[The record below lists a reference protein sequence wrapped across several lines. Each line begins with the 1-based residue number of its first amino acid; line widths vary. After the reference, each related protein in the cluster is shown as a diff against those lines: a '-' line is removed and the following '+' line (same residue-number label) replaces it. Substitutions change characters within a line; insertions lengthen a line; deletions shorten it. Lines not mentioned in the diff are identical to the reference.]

1 LDPKGK
7 LVIEFLS
14 SLQKITPSLDDT
26 PLEDIQL
33 PLCGPIENINPD
45 HAPADRFMDGNNE
58 RLLDFSFP
66 QLNDLCG
73 RRESKGLPSDFVGNI
88 CLNRIFTE
96 PWEDADLT
104 HALTGLD
111 YLNNLE
117 CTRRTALREA
127 AQRLRI
133 NEDTWQSVL
142 ANNNEARAWVHFIQ
156 EQEDEIEQCYSTLW
170 VDLRIWVSFQTGRHM
185 PVTSASFLFNCL
197 CMY

>member
-1 LDPKGK
+1 MHHFWSFDPKGK

-14 SLQKITPSLDDT
+14 SLKKITPSLDDT
-26 PLEDIQL
+26 SIENIQL
-33 PLCGPIENINPD
+33 PPSGPVENINPD
-45 HAPADRFMDGNNE
+45 YAPADRFMDGNND

-66 QLNDLCG
+66 QLNDLYG
-73 RRESKGLPSDFVGNI
+73 RKESKGLPPDFVGNF

-111 YLNNLE
+111 YLTNLE

-133 NEDTWQSVL
+133 NEGNWQSVL
-142 ANNNEARAWVHFIQ
+142 ADNKEAMDWVRGIQKQENEIDV
-156 EQEDEIEQCYSTLW
+156 CYSSLW
-170 VDLRIWVSFQTGRHM
+170 IDLRVWVSFSYQ
-185 PVTSASFLFNCL
+185 SFT
-197 CMY
+197 

>member
-1 LDPKGK
+1 
-7 LVIEFLS
+7 
-14 SLQKITPSLDDT
+14 LDDT
-26 PLEDIQL
+26 RLEDIQL
-33 PLCGPIENINPD
+33 PRCGPIENINPD

-66 QLNDLCG
+66 QLNDLYG
-73 RRESKGLPSDFVGNI
+73 GRESKGLPPDFVGNL

-111 YLNNLE
+111 YLTNLE

-133 NEDTWQSVL
+133 NEDNWRSVL
-142 ANNNEARAWVHFIQ
+142 ADNNEARAWICLIQ
-156 EQEDEIEQCYSTLW
+156 EQEDIIELCYSCLW
-170 VDLRIWVSFQTGRHM
+170 VDLRIWVSLLDLTVIVITPIHI
-185 PVTSASFLFNCL
+185 
-197 CMY
+197 